1 MLIAEG
7 LDVNVQN
14 DRGQTPL
21 HVAVQQGKDFNC
33 AHLLLEHGA
42 DAFQQDNEG
51 RSALHYFYNEVVR
64 QHLLYYADDID
75 PWMQDRSGMTVL
87 HWASWSRSSSHQAF
101 VCIPDKAKGSSCY
114 GLKDVYG
121 KSMLHY
127 AVQRGNADLIAFFL
141 ASPDAAAMSMPDFSG
156 KSLLH
161 YATESGRPEMI
172 DMMLE
177 RGIDLDTID
186 DQGRTVLHHAAM
198 RGNLVATQRLIQ
210 LGATHQL
217 SYKDHNN
224 QTPADLACQ
233 YASEA
238 VQDYFET
245 LGHSGIDGR
254 KRDVCLPSETASS
267 GQSADRMSWNIAL
280 LMLLAFA
287 TMYWSSQLNARREI
301 SVA

>member
-1 MLIAEG
+1 
-7 LDVNVQN
+7 
-14 DRGQTPL
+14 
-21 HVAVQQGKDFNC
+21 
-33 AHLLLEHGA
+33 
-42 DAFQQDNEG
+42 
-51 RSALHYFYNEVVR
+51 
-64 QHLLYYADDID
+64 
-75 PWMQDRSGMTVL
+75 
-87 HWASWSRSSSHQAF
+87 
-101 VCIPDKAKGSSCY
+101 
-114 GLKDVYG
+114 
-121 KSMLHY
+121 MLHY

-254 KRDVCLPSETASS
+254 KRDV
-267 GQSADRMSWNIAL
+267 
-280 LMLLAFA
+280 
-287 TMYWSSQLNARREI
+287 
-301 SVA
+301 